1 MPHTQ
6 PATAQSKQ
14 KQTRNRKHPMSDSE
28 RQLSYVARKR
38 EALKEIKIFV
48 EPELKKA
55 LMRMC
60 EEEGVTQADI
70 LQRLIKHEAELK
82 GKL

>member
-1 MPHTQ
+1 
-6 PATAQSKQ
+6 
-14 KQTRNRKHPMSDSE
+14 MSDSE

-60 EEEGVTQADI
+60 EEEGATQADI

>member
-1 MPHTQ
+1 
-6 PATAQSKQ
+6 
-14 KQTRNRKHPMSDSE
+14 MSDSE

-60 EEEGVTQADI
+60 EEEGVTQAEI

>member
-1 MPHTQ
+1 MPTTQ
-6 PATAQSKQ
+6 PATAQPKH
-14 KQTRNRKHPMSDSE
+14 KQTRNRKNPMSDSE

-55 LMRMC
+55 LMLMC
-60 EEEGVTQADI
+60 QDEGVTQADI

-82 GKL
+82 GNL